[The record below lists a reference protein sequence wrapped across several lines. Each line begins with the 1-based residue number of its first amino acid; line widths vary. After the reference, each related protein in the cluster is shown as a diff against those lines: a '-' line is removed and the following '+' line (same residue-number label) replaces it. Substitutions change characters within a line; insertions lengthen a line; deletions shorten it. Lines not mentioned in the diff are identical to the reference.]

1 MFAAV
6 AVTPVHHVAS
16 EAIALQASYFA
27 HREAC
32 RVCDR
37 VRKVRETQTVVID
50 MSHVREATTSAFAKL
65 VLLRR
70 ELRKNGRDLVITG
83 LHDRAL
89 RLYEISR
96 LDSVLPHR

>member
-1 MFAAV
+1 MFTAV
-6 AVTPVHHVAS
+6 AVDPVHHIAS
-16 EAIALQASYFA
+16 AAIALHASYFA

-37 VRKVRETQTVVID
+37 VRKVRETQTIIID

-70 ELRKNGRDLVITG
+70 ELRRGGRDLVITG
-83 LHDRAL
+83 LRDRAL
-89 RLYEISR
+89 RLYEITR
-96 LDSVLPHR
+96 LDSVLPRR